1 VQVALRASD
10 LDRAA
15 AFYGDLLG
23 AQPTARFE
31 PPGLLFFDLAG
42 TRLLLDGNA
51 PSSMLYLEVDD
62 VRRMV
67 EEVRGR
73 AEVVSEPHAIFTH
86 DDDTLGPAAT
96 TEWQAFVNDSEG
108 NLLGLVSFEPTG

>member
-1 VQVALRASD
+1 
-10 LDRAA
+10 
-15 AFYGDLLG
+15 
-23 AQPTARFE
+23 
-31 PPGLLFFDLAG
+31 
-42 TRLLLDGNA
+42 
-51 PSSMLYLEVDD
+51 
-62 VRRMV
+62 MV